1 MKNEFLTVNGLMD
14 GISVLEKDSK
24 KELPNYKSDI
34 LYNDKEPI
42 DLDLQ
47 GLYYEE
53 RFTVSNYDFGEFEG
67 VNLMSVTTEKI
78 KVDANFSDDII

>member
-1 MKNEFLTVNGLMD
+1 MKNEFLTVNGIMD

-24 KELPNYKSDI
+24 KELPNYKSDV
-34 LYNDKEPI
+34 LFNDKDPI

-47 GLYYEE
+47 GLYHDE
-53 RFTVSNYDFGEFEG
+53 RVIVSNYDFGEFEG

-78 KVDANFSDDII
+78 KVDTNFFA

>member
-47 GLYYEE
+47 GLYYDEG
-53 RFTVSNYDFGEFEG
+53 FTVSNYDFGEFEG